1 MRWTTEQY
9 QDFIGKQKPKKNK
22 YNAQRTKVD
31 GILFD
36 SKKEADYYVGLKM
49 LLRAGEIKGFARQA
63 EFVVIEGDD
72 ETAPTKYKA
81 DFVVFRNDGTAE
93 IIDTKGVE
101 TEVFKIKMKA
111 LREKMPKLEVKKV

>member
-9 QDFIGKQKPKKNK
+9 QEYLGKTPKKKSK
-22 YNAQRTKVD
+22 YNAVKTKVD

-36 SKKEADYYVGLKM
+36 SKKEADYYIGLKM
-49 LLRAGEIKGFARQA
+49 LVKAGEIKGFARQA
-63 EFVVIEGDD
+63 EFIVIEGDD

-81 DFVVFRNDGTAE
+81 DFVVFRNDDTAE
-93 IIDTKGVE
+93 IIDTKGIE

-111 LREKMPKLEVKKV
+111 FHEKMPRLEVKNV

>member
-9 QDFIGKQKPKKNK
+9 QDFLGKQKPKKNK
-22 YNAQRTKVD
+22 YNAKKTKVD
-31 GILFD
+31 GITFD

-63 EFVVIEGDD
+63 EFIVIEGDD

-81 DFVVFRNDGTAE
+81 DFVVFHKDGQAEVIDVKGIETAE
-93 IIDTKGVE
+93 
-101 TEVFKIKMKA
+101 FKLKMKA
-111 LREKMPKLEVKKV
+111 LREKMPKLKVNLK